1 MRFSLLGIALFVAAA
16 LVAPRS
22 LDAIAQSDAL
32 RAALTFHAPFDGT
45 LDAAHAAGNAKLYT
59 APSLARRAEATPGL
73 PAAGETVHS
82 KGEGKF
88 GDALRMT
95 IRRKPV
101 VYFEAAKNVAYSAS
115 NWSGTVSF
123 WLSVDPAT
131 QLDLGFCDPIQI
143 TPRQWDD
150 AAFFVEFEKKADA
163 IPFRLGAFPD
173 RAVWNTTATP
183 SAQTPME
190 MRPLISV
197 DKPPFGAGK
206 WTHIVFTFD
215 RFNTGQANAV
225 TKLYLDGRPAGELP
239 PRLQTF
245 TWDPERSTIAMG
257 LSYVGLFDE
266 LSVFERALSDAEVAA
281 LHALPRGVTGLL
293 R

>member
-1 MRFSLLGIALFVAAA
+1 MVRPSVGLFLAAVALL
-16 LVAPRS
+16 APPV
-22 LDAIAQSDAL
+22 IAQTDAL
-32 RAALTFHAPFDGT
+32 RGALTFHAPFDGG

-59 APSLARRAEATPGL
+59 APSLARRAEATAGL
-73 PAAGETVHS
+73 PANGETVHA

-101 VYFEAAKNVAYSAS
+101 VYFEAAKNVAYAPA

-150 AAFFVEFEKKADA
+150 AAFFVEFEKKPDA

-173 RAVWNTTATP
+173 RAVWNTTTTA

-190 MRPLISV
+190 IRPLVTV
-197 DKPPFGAGK
+197 DTPPFGPGK
-206 WTHIVFTFD
+206 WTHIAFTFD
-215 RFNTGQANAV
+215 RFNTGQPNGV
-225 TKLYLDGRPAGELP
+225 VKLYLDGQPAGQLT
-239 PRLQTF
+239 PRQQTF

-266 LSVFERALSDAEVAA
+266 LSVFNRALTDAEVSA
-281 LHALPRGVTGLL
+281 LHGLPRGVTGLL
-293 R
+293 ASR

>member
-1 MRFSLLGIALFVAAA
+1 MLAA
-16 LVAPRS
+16 L
-22 LDAIAQSDAL
+22 L
-32 RAALTFHAPFDGT
+32 AALTFYAPFDGT
-45 LDAAHAAGNAKLYT
+45 LDAARALGNPKLMTAA
-59 APSLARRAEATPGL
+59 SLARRAEATAGL
-73 PAAGETVHS
+73 PTGGETIHA

-88 GDALRMT
+88 GDALKMT

-101 VYFEAAKNVAYSAS
+101 VYFEAARNVAYSAS

-131 QLDLGFCDPIQI
+131 QLDPGFCDPIQI

-150 AAFFVEFEKKADA
+150 AAFFVEFEKKPDA

-173 RAVWNTTATP
+173 RAIWNTTTTP

-190 MRPLISV
+190 MRPLITV
-197 DKPPFGAGK
+197 DRPPFGAGK
-206 WTHIVFTFD
+206 WTHVVFTFD
-215 RFNTGQANAV
+215 KFNTGQANAV
-225 TKLYLDGRPAGELP
+225 TKLYLDGKPAGQLA
-239 PRLQTF
+239 PRQQTF

-266 LSVFERALSDAEVAA
+266 LSVFSRALTDTEVAA
-281 LHALPRGVTGLL
+281 LYGLPTGVTGLL
-293 R
+293 GSR